1 MYPLAVLIDELRH
14 DDVTVRVNA
23 MGRISTIALAMG
35 EARTRNELIPFLEEA
50 AQEDEDE
57 LLVVLAD
64 ELAKF
69 VPLVGGPEHAHAL
82 IDVLASLAGCEEPTV
97 RQAAVASLNDIAK
110 EMTPGQVS
118 EHFVPLL
125 RRISTADW
133 FSSRM
138 SAAGIY
144 ASVFSKLGASD
155 DLLALY
161 KDLVTD
167 DAPMVRRAAATGLP
181 QVVEALGPVELSGAI
196 HDMFESLVYDDQ
208 DSVRLLSVDVV
219 VALAES
225 LRSHTQAP
233 VPEELVAQTLALLS
247 DKSWR
252 VRYMAADRLEQLAE
266 ALNADDTRPRLVAQF
281 VALCKD
287 GESEVRSAAA
297 KHVVGLAQSVDP
309 AVVLDEIVPA
319 IEPLVTDPNE
329 HVRESL
335 ASQISYLSVLLGN
348 DKTIKHLLPL
358 FLQMLKDE
366 HSEVRL
372 QIISNLQVINEVIGI
387 DLLSQSLLPAITEL
401 AKDKQWRVLLAII
414 NYSPLLAE
422 QLGVEFFNKELVPL
436 VMQWLW
442 DPVWA
447 IRDAAATNL
456 VKLADVFG
464 VEWLET
470 IILPKLVVPNP
481 TANYLYRFTSLMAV
495 KTLVPSLSRDALQDP
510 VLPFLLSFAEDNV
523 PNIRFNVAKAL
534 LLLAQTL
541 VAKSTPN
548 ASALVQSSI
557 LPVLEKHVEDVD
569 VDVRFYVGDALTQIN
584 ELVAGGQEMQ
594 A

>member
-1 MYPLAVLIDELRH
+1 MYPLAVLIDELRD

-82 IDVLASLAGCEEPTV
+82 IDVLSSLAGCEEPTV
-97 RQAAVASLNDIAK
+97 RQAAVASLNDIAR
-110 EMTPGQVS
+110 EMSADQVN
-118 EHFVPLL
+118 EHYVPLL

-144 ASVFSKLGASD
+144 ASVVAKLGPND
-155 DLLALY
+155 DLLGLY

-167 DAPMVRRAAATGLP
+167 DAPMVRRAAATALP
-181 QVVEALGPVELSGAI
+181 NVIEALGKVQLTGTIQE
-196 HDMFESLVYDDQ
+196 MFESLVYDDQ

-219 VALAES
+219 VALSEA
-225 LRSHTQAP
+225 LRENGKPSSD
-233 VPEELVAQTLALLS
+233 ELVAQTLALLS

-252 VRYMAADRLEQLAE
+252 VRYMAADRLEQLAK
-266 ALNADDTRPRLVAQF
+266 ALNSDEKLPRLVGQF
-281 VALCKD
+281 VTLCKD
-287 GESEVRSAAA
+287 GESEVRSAVA
-297 KHVVGLAQSVDP
+297 KHVVGFAQNLDP

-319 IEPLVTDPNE
+319 IEPLVTDPSE

-335 ASQISYLSVLLGN
+335 AGQISYLSVLLGN
-348 DKTIKHLLPL
+348 EKTIKHLLPL

-447 IRDAAATNL
+447 IRDAAAQNL
-456 VKLADVFG
+456 VKLTDVFG

-470 IILPKLVVPNP
+470 IILPKLVVHDP
-481 TANYLYRFTSLMAV
+481 TANYLYRFTSLMVV
-495 KTLVPSLSRDALQDP
+495 KTLVPTVSSSALQDP
-510 VLPFLLSFAEDNV
+510 VLPFLLSFSEDSV

-534 LLLAQTL
+534 LQVAQAL
-541 VAKSTPN
+541 VAKNTPN
-548 ASALVQSSI
+548 AQSVISESI
-557 LPVLEKHVEDVD
+557 LPVLEKHAEDVD
-569 VDVRFYVGDALTQIN
+569 VDVRFYVAEALTQIN